1 MAALSPAL
9 MAGLPG
15 KSAIVWVGPPL
26 LARGPSRGLIGAAV
40 VPTRSPLLPFVRPL
54 LLSLLPTR
62 LCPCEVIG
70 PTRSGPSPEPAVFSA
85 TIVFL
90 RQITAVTELL

>member
-26 LARGPSRGLIGAAV
+26 LAKGPSRGLTGAAV

-62 LCPCEVIG
+62 LCPCEVMG
-70 PTRSGPSPEPAVFSA
+70 PTRSGPSPDPAALSA
-85 TIVFL
+85 TMLFRRL
-90 RQITAVTELL
+90 ITGLAELL